1 MKRPIRETDENREK
15 RVDKLF
21 IARYPDRD
29 KQRAVDPSSFYTVRN
44 KKGELYA
51 PTHNSSADD
60 FFGKEDLPDDT
71 VPLARKVIKK
81 PKHKVRVNK
90 PFFRTVVVLTTL
102 ALLTAAFFILR
113 IDLISVTGVS
123 GPVSERIIGS
133 SGIKKGSPI
142 WLADLNKAK
151 AGIESDPYIKVGRI
165 EREYPSTIVIEAE
178 ERKEAAAIEYMG
190 TFIVI
195 DREGHVLSIGER
207 ENTDGLIRIK
217 GLRLTGCQVNRDL
230 SETADIFISAL
241 IDTIGAIEDQGLA
254 DSILEMDLSNPLGIR
269 LTALEGLSILIGQPE
284 RLDEKLMKLNELLPI
299 LKARGIA
306 AGTLDLS
313 AKAEPVYSP
322 PPEADEESAE
332 GEEKG
337 EGEEQEED
345 EGQAGEG

>member
-1 MKRPIRETDENREK
+1 MKRPIRKTDENKEE

-21 IARYPDRD
+21 VARYPDRD
-29 KQRAVDPSSFYTVRN
+29 KKRAVDPSSFYTVRN
-44 KKGELYA
+44 KKADLYA
-51 PTHNSSADD
+51 PTHNNPPDD
-60 FFGKEDLPDDT
+60 VFGPEDLLDD
-71 VPLARKVIKK
+71 PAPPARKAANKL
-81 PKHKVRVNK
+81 KHKVRVNK
-90 PFFRTVVVLTTL
+90 PFVRTVVVLITL
-102 ALLTAAFFILR
+102 SLLAAAFFILR
-113 IDLISVTGVS
+113 IDHISVTGVS
-123 GPVSERIIGS
+123 GPASERIIRS

-165 EREYPSTIVIEAE
+165 EREYPSTIVIESE
-178 ERKEAAAIEYMG
+178 ERKETAAIEYMG

-337 EGEEQEED
+337 EEQEED